1 MFLELVDSLRC
12 VRPHED
18 SWLVARADELV
29 ERHIVRGELGC
40 PVCEA
45 RYAVRDGIVDF
56 AADAARAQA
65 ADASRGSA
73 STRAAAQSDSG
84 AGAEA
89 NQALALRAAALLGLT
104 EPGGLVVLVGEWTAC
119 ACQLLDMIE
128 GVQLLALNPAQE
140 LQSGGPLSLALIP
153 DVLPLAAASARGI
166 ALDAAHAT
174 PSLLAGAARALVPSG
189 RLIAPAS
196 TLVPES
202 LRELARDDEHWVAA
216 ANPPSNVSAPVP
228 IALRR

>member
-18 SWLVARADELV
+18 SWLVARADELID
-29 ERHIVRGELGC
+29 RHIVRGELGC

-45 RYAVRDGIVDF
+45 RYAVRGGVADF
-56 AADAARAQA
+56 AVEVSRATDSAPRAPRADAT
-65 ADASRGSA
+65 ADAES
-73 STRAAAQSDSG
+73 
-84 AGAEA
+84 

-104 EPGGLVVLVGEWTAC
+104 EPGGLVVLTGEWSAC
-119 ACQLLDMIE
+119 ADDLLEMVD
-128 GVQLLALNPAQE
+128 GVQLLALDPAPA
-140 LQSGGPLSLALIP
+140 LQSGGALSLALIP
-153 DVLPLAAASARGI
+153 DVLPLAAESARGI

-174 PSLLAGAARALVPSG
+174 PSLLAGAARALAPSG
-189 RLIAPAS
+189 RLIAPSSA
-196 TLVPES
+196 LVPDS

-216 ANPPSNVSAPVP
+216 AAPPSNVSAPVP